1 MTLPDQRSTRPETA
15 GLVIHGA
22 ARYDLLVWLFT
33 FGGEWRFRERMLRLV
48 QLRPGETAADIG
60 CGTGTLAI
68 LAKRQVGA
76 GGTVYG
82 IDPSPEMI
90 ARARQKA
97 ANARAD
103 LVFKQGAVQALPLG
117 DAQVDVV
124 LSTLML
130 HHVPKKARPDIA
142 REIKRVL
149 KPGGR
154 FLAVDFAKPSKENR
168 SLVDRFHRHGAVNI
182 DDIIAELETAGFTI
196 VRSGP
201 VGEKNLQFV
210 LAANGMLTEEP
221 VGSAAAL
228 DTGRRGH
235 RRLVVLLV
243 GGLGVL
249 ALIALHGGAGW
260 SAHTL
265 LTENGVGSLWYVAAA
280 ILALLL
286 VVKTGLLGLT
296 HRFGSGFLTK
306 WLGARH
312 EHTHDD

>member
-1 MTLPDQRSTRPETA
+1 MHRSGQRSTRPESA

-33 FGGEWRFRERMLRLV
+33 FGGEKRFRERMLRLA
-48 QLRPGETAADIG
+48 QLKPGETVADVG

-68 LAKRQVGA
+68 LAKREVGA
-76 GGTVYG
+76 AGIVYG
-82 IDPSPEMI
+82 VDPSPEMI
-90 ARARQKA
+90 ERAREKGRQ
-97 ANARAD
+97 ARAD
-103 LVFKQGAVQALPLG
+103 LIFKEGAVQALPLA
-117 DAQVDVV
+117 DAELDVV

-154 FLAVDFAKPSKENR
+154 FLAVDFAKPSKEKR
-168 SLVDRFHRHGAVNI
+168 GLVDRFHRHGAINL
-182 DDIIAELETAGFTI
+182 DDIVTDLDTAGFTI
-196 VRSGP
+196 VHSGP

-210 LAANGMLTEEP
+210 LAANGRLAEAPTS
-221 VGSAAAL
+221 GA
-228 DTGRRGH
+228 DIHHIGRQGH
-235 RRLVVLLV
+235 GGLVVVLA

-265 LTENGVGSLWYVAAA
+265 LIEGAGSLWYVAGA

-286 VVKTGLLGLT
+286 VVKISLLGFA
-296 HRFGSGFLTK
+296 HRFGSGMLTK
-306 WLGARH
+306 WVGARH
-312 EHTHDD
+312 EHVHDD

>member
-1 MTLPDQRSTRPETA
+1 MHRSDQRSTRPEAA

-33 FGGEWRFRERMLRLV
+33 FGGEKRFRERILRLA
-48 QLRPGETAADIG
+48 QLRPGETVADVG

-68 LAKRQVGA
+68 LAKQQVGA
-76 GGTVYG
+76 NGIVYG
-82 IDPSPEMI
+82 VDPSPEMI
-90 ARARQKA
+90 ARAREKA
-97 ANARAD
+97 RNARAV
-103 LVFKQGAVQALPLG
+103 LFFKQGAVQTLPLA
-117 DAQVDVV
+117 DAEVDVV

-168 SLVDRFHRHGAVNI
+168 GLVDRFHRHGAINI
-182 DDIIAELETAGFTI
+182 DDVRAELETAGLTI

-210 LAANGMLTEEP
+210 LATNGKLAEAPAGGATAEH
-221 VGSAAAL
+221 
-228 DTGRRGH
+228 TGRQGH
-235 RRLVVLLV
+235 SRLVVVLAS
-243 GGLGVL
+243 GLGAL

-260 SAHTL
+260 SAHTF
-265 LTENGVGSLWYVAAA
+265 LTEGGVGSLWYVAAA

-286 VVKTGLLGLT
+286 VVKIGLVGLA
-296 HRFGSGFLTK
+296 HRFGSGLLTK
-306 WLGARH
+306 WLSARH
-312 EHTHDD
+312 EHVHED